1 MARRGDRRTVRKG
14 KKGSKS
20 SRGLVGYIYNP
31 VSQAIHAVD
40 NAATAT
46 TNTVGKVVHTGL
58 SGINTVGKKVSQ
70 RADNTIR
77 GLVPRGLVKRLTR
90 RRGRK

>member
-1 MARRGDRRTVRKG
+1 MARRGNKTARKGKKG
-14 KKGSKS
+14 KKGSK
-20 SRGLVGYIYNP
+20 GIVGYIYNP
-31 VSQAIHAVD
+31 ISQAIHAVD
-40 NAATAT
+40 NAATTT

-58 SGINTVGKKVSQ
+58 EGINTVGKKVSQ

-77 GLVPRGLVKRLTR
+77 GLVPRGLAKRLTR

>member
-1 MARRGDRRTVRKG
+1 MARRGNKTVRKG
-14 KKGSKS
+14 SKKGRKGSK
-20 SRGLVGYIYNP
+20 GIVGYIYNP
-31 VSQAIHAVD
+31 VSQAIKAVD

-58 SGINTVGKKVSQ
+58 EGINTVGRKVSQ

-77 GLVPRGLVKRLTR
+77 GLVPRGLAKRLTR

>member
-1 MARRGDRRTVRKG
+1 MARRGNKTVRKG
-14 KKGSKS
+14 KKGSKG
-20 SRGLVGYIYNP
+20 RKGIVGYIYNP
-31 VSQAIHAVD
+31 ISQAIHAVD

-58 SGINTVGKKVSQ
+58 EGINTVGKKVSQ

-77 GLVPRGLVKRLTR
+77 ELVPRGLAKRLTR